1 MTRIERNEERENR
14 IHDEVIVDAYGAEEQ
29 AMGWFYYLADS
40 MSFPFEAK
48 CVREI
53 RKSPLKLN
61 ETVTVTDMISNDDDD
76 YSHDMLVEILF
87 QGRTMGVPLSQL
99 EPVDVDDLTRQV
111 IEDWD
116 YWVGRGYLFG

>member
-1 MTRIERNEERENR
+1 MPRLERNEEREER
-14 IHDEVIVDAYGAEEQ
+14 IRNEAIVDAYDAEEQ

-61 ETVTVTDMISNDDDD
+61 ETVTVIDMVSNDDD
-76 YSHDMLVEILF
+76 YSHNMLAEILF

-99 EPVDVDDLTRQV
+99 EPINIDDLTRQV
-111 IEDWD
+111 IEDWH